1 MILRPDHAA
10 DVAALMDDLLDE
22 AGYEPEELIP
32 GLVVEIGRLAEK
44 LPNPVR
50 AVEEAA
56 DLLLVGLTIRTEDC

>member
-1 MILRPDHAA
+1 VILRPDHAA